1 MPDKPD
7 ELFPDDWELT
17 FEEEGADLPEGMYF
31 SLDDA
36 IQDGWD
42 LEGDNYRG
50 MFPDLQTA
58 LAYIEDIGLPYV
70 VAIDDDGW
78 VHVWIAYG

>member
-1 MPDKPD
+1 MPDRD
-7 ELFPDDWELT
+7 DLFPDDWEQT
-17 FEEEGADLPEGMYF
+17 FEEEGADLSEAMYF

-50 MFPDLQTA
+50 MFPDLEMA